1 MIPSKKNI
9 HCRFKKNTS
18 TFLRQVFQSISSFN
32 FFTEVLAIVTNKMA
46 LSKELSTT
54 YNQFLETAPK
64 EISSV
69 INDAVSNFK
78 SVYDPAGAIQPGSAF
93 PQFQLSDATG
103 VKVSLNDLLARGP
116 ILISFYRGEWCPFC
130 NLELRALQAHLDE
143 FNQKGVTLV
152 AVSPELPDQSLSTS
166 EKLSLK
172 FPVLSDIG
180 NHLAKQLGLLFPQ
193 PESMQTVF
201 DKFGVDWN
209 QRYGNDNLELPIPA
223 TFLVDKEG
231 IVRNSF
237 LNPEYHHRLEP
248 ETALQ
253 WVDQL

>member
-1 MIPSKKNI
+1 MS
-9 HCRFKKNTS
+9 
-18 TFLRQVFQSISSFN
+18 
-32 FFTEVLAIVTNKMA
+32 

-64 EISSV
+64 EVSSV
-69 INDAVSNFK
+69 ITEAVGNFK
-78 SVYDPAGAIQPGSAF
+78 NTYDPAKAIQPGSPF
-93 PQFQLSDATG
+93 PQFQLGDAMG
-103 VKVSLNDLLARGP
+103 NKVTLNDLLAKGP
-116 ILISFYRGEWCPFC
+116 ILVSFYRGEWCPFC

-143 FNQKGVTLV
+143 FHQKGVTLV
-152 AVSPELPDQSLSTS
+152 AISPELPDQALSTS

-172 FPVLSDIG
+172 FSVLSDV
-180 NHLAKQLGLLFPQ
+180 NNELAKKLGLLFAQ

-209 QRYGNDNLELPIPA
+209 KRYGNNQLEVPVPA
-223 TFLVDKEG
+223 TFLVDKTG

-237 LNPEYHHRLEP
+237 VNPEYQHRLDP

-253 WVDQL
+253 WIEQL